1 MTSFF
6 EFLSANELTIVVCL
20 MVVIFL
26 LIMTIIIVDI
36 TSRNKSNDKDD
47 EKEKISNGE
56 DLEKTNIKIDTN
68 GMGMIANS
76 EAIKNFDM
84 DAVTKNLE
92 KTQEIEEIKYVEED
106 EELEKTKALLEL
118 ETLKKELAK
127 LEEEKEM
134 KEKEL
139 SVVKEE
145 PKEEVKE
152 VNTVEENKEEVLKE
166 ISVTENVTDTV
177 EVTEEKETP
186 TIQNIESDIKKE
198 LEQKIN
204 TYEDEVNTFESLQEE
219 NAIISVEELTKASQ
233 NITDEEIEQYEDDG
247 NEPISLKE
255 LEQLYKGELNQ
266 EEVPTLKEVKEEVKP
281 VQLMDFGVNVKPA
294 SEVYDDK
301 EFKNTPVISPIYGL
315 KQTEASIA
323 LEQTAN
329 LDKLNEEIKKTNEF
343 LLALKELRK
352 NLD

>member
-68 GMGMIANS
+68 GVGMIANS

-145 PKEEVKE
+145 PKEEV
-152 VNTVEENKEEVLKE
+152 LKE
-166 ISVTENVTDTV
+166 IPVTDNVVDTV
-177 EVTEEKETP
+177 EITEEKETS

-255 LEQLYKGELNQ
+255 LEHLYKGELNQ

-281 VQLMDFGVNVKPA
+281 IQLMDFGINVKPA

-301 EFKNTPVISPIYGL
+301 EFKNTPVISPVYGL

>member
-68 GMGMIANS
+68 GVGMIANS

-145 PKEEVKE
+145 PKEEV
-152 VNTVEENKEEVLKE
+152 LKE
-166 ISVTENVTDTV
+166 IPVTDNVVDTV
-177 EVTEEKETP
+177 EITEEKETS

-281 VQLMDFGVNVKPA
+281 IQLMDFGINVKPA

-301 EFKNTPVISPIYGL
+301 EFKNTPVISPVYGL

>member
-26 LIMTIIIVDI
+26 LIMTIIIVDV
-36 TSRNKSNDKDD
+36 TSRNKSNDNDNG
-47 EKEKISNGE
+47 KEKINNDE

-92 KTQEIEEIKYVEED
+92 KTQEIEEIKYVDED

-127 LEEEKEM
+127 LEEEKEI

-145 PKEEVKE
+145 PKEEV
-152 VNTVEENKEEVLKE
+152 LKE
-166 ISVTENVTDTV
+166 IPVTDNVVDTV
-177 EVTEEKETP
+177 EITEEKETS

-281 VQLMDFGVNVKPA
+281 IQLMDFGINVKPA

-301 EFKNTPVISPIYGL
+301 EFKNTPVISPVYGL

>member
-26 LIMTIIIVDI
+26 LIMTIIIVDV

-68 GMGMIANS
+68 GVGMIANS

-145 PKEEVKE
+145 PKEEV
-152 VNTVEENKEEVLKE
+152 LKE
-166 ISVTENVTDTV
+166 IPVTDNVVDTV
-177 EVTEEKETP
+177 EITEEKETS

-281 VQLMDFGVNVKPA
+281 IQLMDFGINVKPA

-301 EFKNTPVISPIYGL
+301 EFKNTPVISPVYGL
-315 KQTEASIA
+315 KQTEASIT

>member
-36 TSRNKSNDKDD
+36 TSRNKSNDKED

-68 GMGMIANS
+68 GVGMIANS

-145 PKEEVKE
+145 PKEEV
-152 VNTVEENKEEVLKE
+152 LKE
-166 ISVTENVTDTV
+166 IPVTDNVVDTV
-177 EVTEEKETP
+177 EITEEKETS

-281 VQLMDFGVNVKPA
+281 IQLMDFGINVKPA

-301 EFKNTPVISPIYGL
+301 EFKNTPVISPVYGL